1 MFLILIFFIKAN
13 RNRIELYKEYC
24 IINKNKFAYEEI
36 ANIEGKEI
44 LVKRGMAR
52 EREIVVEVT
61 KQNGEITSMWVG
73 AINNNKVKEA
83 IEMIKE
89 RI

>member
-1 MFLILIFFIKAN
+1 
-13 RNRIELYKEYC
+13 
-24 IINKNKFAYEEI
+24 
-36 ANIEGKEI
+36 
-44 LVKRGMAR
+44 MAR